1 MAENAVTESSAAG
14 VPALPPDEENEALID
29 AHKTFVITVIG
40 SALFCAAALA
50 IIFGLGM

>member
-1 MAENAVTESSAAG
+1 MADNAVTQSPSAG
-14 VPALPPDEENEALID
+14 GPMVPDSENEALID

-40 SALFCAAALA
+40 SVLFCAAALA

>member
-1 MAENAVTESSAAG
+1 MADNAVTQSPAPD
-14 VPALPPDEENEALID
+14 VPAVPADDENEALLD

-40 SALFCAAALA
+40 SVLFCAAALA